1 MSWFT
6 CTQALLKMEEMRL
19 MPVFTIRTPNLVG

>member
-6 CTQALLKMEEMRL
+6 CTQVVLKMEEMRL
-19 MPVFTIRTPNLVG
+19 VPVFTIRTPNL